1 MQIFLTFY
9 QDHEIEWFI
18 FITILSC
25 EKELYNLI
33 FVLYEFCFLRIISKS
48 QSGYRISFWKL
59 SKCSYWWRMFVELGG
74 WRILLQPSFVI
85 QQWEYFW
92 TIFLNPTESRELL
105 NNYLIVMK
113 YWNVICNWLLS
124 LNAMQ
129 MNEVVMM
136 RKWNSNLTMD
146 VLYDDD
152 GEHRIRVL
160 FNDPIHKEEITGNKN
175 IITQIEETKVIIGFL
190 VFHYL

>member
-1 MQIFLTFY
+1 MLINKLIRFRELG
-9 QDHEIEWFI
+9 W
-18 FITILSC
+18 
-25 EKELYNLI
+25 EKTLI
-33 FVLYEFCFLRIISKS
+33 HCF
-48 QSGYRISFWKL
+48 FFKL
-59 SKCSYWWRMFVELGG
+59 STTCSYRSTLEIITNEIYTVFIANFGFDKTFWKCSYWWRMFVELGG
-74 WRILLQPSFVI
+74 WRILLQPSFVL

-92 TIFLNPTESRELL
+92 TIFLNPTESHELL
-105 NNYLIVMK
+105 NNCLIVMK
-113 YWNVICNWLLS
+113 YWNVIFNWLLS

-175 IITQIEETKVIIGFL
+175 IITQIEETKVIIDFL
-190 VFHYL
+190 VFH